1 MSSPRQAR
9 SKTFSPF
16 CTFQSRTVAAN
27 PIFVGKSKVIPS
39 PKLVNFPVDGIENHC
54 LSQDSIT
61 CFMVFHLDPHPVLQ
75 QQLGPPQFPLTPGEA
90 SVAHPTWVL
99 PCLVHLWRLAWVNII
114 YICTNQEE
122 FAGNNSAILKQLA
135 GGNRNKT
142 NQGGK
147 KPEKVIM

>member
-1 MSSPRQAR
+1 MPSLARTSMWSVADAHQLTLRHYIGFLFVCLFATQVMSSPRQAR

-39 PKLVNFPVDGIENHC
+39 PKLVNFPVDGIENHW

-75 QQLGPPQFPLTPGEA
+75 QQRGPPQFPLTPGEA

-99 PCLVHLWRLAWVNII
+99 PCLVHL
-114 YICTNQEE
+114 
-122 FAGNNSAILKQLA
+122 
-135 GGNRNKT
+135 
-142 NQGGK
+142 
-147 KPEKVIM
+147 